1 MKYPIWG
8 MWWIRRKD
16 NFYSFSEIKKES
28 GDEKRIPCPLDPKH
42 SCAESRLESHLKKC
56 PAKQQFQPSYISKQV
71 NIPLKYIEHNGFL
84 TLSSATGNKV

>member
-1 MKYPIWG
+1 
-8 MWWIRRKD
+8 MWWIRHED
-16 NFYSFSEIKKES
+16 DFYSFSEIKKES